1 MVNRFRS
8 LFKGKRLKR
17 TKVVKGLLLRN
28 AKSSLLKLPI
38 YILLLEKQ
46 SSSLNIN
53 AISLRMCAGR

>member
-53 AISLRMCAGR
+53 AISPRMCAGK

>member
-1 MVNRFRS
+1 MINRFRS

-53 AISLRMCAGR
+53 AIIPRMCAGR